1 MVYII
6 ISHRQGGSVF
16 IMAKLTIQDK
26 KEIIRLYDEEHI
38 GCHTIS
44 KRYSVSHSVI
54 ERIIRKYHVHGE
66 EVFKKTYNI
75 IPKNTK
81 IEIVK
86 RSIAGESTLS
96 LSIEYLVSESQIR
109 KWVKQ
114 YEKSGYNG
122 LENKPK
128 GRPPTVK
135 KETVKQTIDPDD
147 KDAIIKQLQEHNLEL
162 QAEVEVLK
170 KLSALVQQRNAQQI
184 KKKQ

>member
-1 MVYII
+1 
-6 ISHRQGGSVF
+6 
-16 IMAKLTIQDK
+16 MAKLTIEDK
-26 KEIIRLYDEEHI
+26 KEIIRLYDEEHV
-38 GCHTIS
+38 GCYTIS

-66 EVFKKTYNI
+66 EIFKKSYKI
-75 IPKNTK
+75 VSKNTK
-81 IEIVK
+81 IEIIK

-109 KWVKQ
+109 KWIKQ

-122 LENKPK
+122 LENKFK

-135 KETVKQTIDPDD
+135 KETTNQIIDPDD

-162 QAEVEVLK
+162 QAEVDALK
-170 KLSALVQQRNAQQI
+170 KLRALVQQRNAQQT